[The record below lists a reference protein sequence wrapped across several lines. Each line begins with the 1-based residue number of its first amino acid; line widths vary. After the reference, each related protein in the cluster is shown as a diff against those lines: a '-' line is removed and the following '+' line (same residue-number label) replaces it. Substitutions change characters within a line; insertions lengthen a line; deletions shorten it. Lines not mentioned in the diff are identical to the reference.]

1 MNSHFHLKTHVLL
14 IALAVSYSA
23 AGYAANAA
31 RIEFASGNVVAIAAN
46 GAQRELAR
54 GAQLAVGEAIR
65 TGDTGRAQLRFTDG
79 AMMSLQPQ
87 TEFRIDDYSYNGKV
101 DGQEK
106 GFFSLIKGGLRTI
119 TGLIGKGQRDN
130 YRVNTAVAT
139 IGIRGTEY
147 STVFSGG
154 SDGVLNLST
163 GEGAVEICNAGGCV
177 IISSGESAVV
187 SGLTPPTKTFIPP
200 KPASTPIVETTKT
213 AFSAVENVSESG
225 RPGLFGADLAT
236 GSDYIVHWASK
247 ESGTDDVSPPMTAIF
262 GPASKLEKFTDS
274 NGTYAANTIDSAFSI
289 DGVIG
294 WGYWSSGTMD
304 GVTPMTNVHYVAGKP
319 TSDADLTNLSGMT
332 ASYRLA
338 GFTTPTSS
346 LGYTGSN
353 VQGSMTVDFSG
364 SSASVNANLS
374 MTVNGTALSVDASGS
389 TSGSASFNLYG
400 SGAGGITANMNGF
413 FAGPNASHAGLTY
426 KIDASGLSLGEIG
439 GAAVYKQN
447 SIAPTPCCPS

>member
-1 MNSHFHLKTHVLL
+1 MNPQFHLKNHALL
-14 IALAVSYSA
+14 MALAAIYPA
-23 AGYAANAA
+23 AGYAASAA
-31 RIEFASGNVVAIAAN
+31 RIEYASGKVVAIAPN
-46 GAQRELAR
+46 GNQRELTR
-54 GAQLAVGEAIR
+54 GALLDSGDAIR
-65 TGDTGRAQLRFTDG
+65 TGDTGRVQLRFTDG

-147 STVFSGG
+147 STVFTGG

-163 GEGAVEICNAGGCV
+163 GEGAIEICNAGGCV

-200 KPASTPIVETTKT
+200 KPASTPLIETTKT
-213 AFSAVENVSESG
+213 VFSVVENVTESG
-225 RPGLFGADLAT
+225 RPGLFGADLVT
-236 GSDYIVHWASK
+236 GSDYVVYWISK
-247 ESGTDDVSPPMTAIF
+247 ESGTDDVTPPMTAIF

-274 NGTYAANTIDSAFSI
+274 NGTYAANAIDGAFSI

-304 GVTPMTNVHYVAGKP
+304 GVTPMTSVHYVLGKP
-319 TSDADLTNLSGMT
+319 SNAADLENLTGTVGTYSLIGH
-332 ASYRLA
+332 
-338 GFTTPTSS
+338 TTPTTNGG
-346 LGYTGSN
+346 LTATNVTGSLTAN
-353 VQGSMTVDFSG
+353 FAGVSTTVDATMG
-364 SSASVNANLS
+364 MKVGPDVVSASVTGMTISSGALFGGSSSNV
-374 MTVNGTALSVDASGS
+374 TVNGFGGSGS
-389 TSGSASFNLYG
+389 VS
-400 SGAGGITANMNGF
+400 MQGF
-413 FAGPNASHAGLTY
+413 FVGANASHAGITY
-426 KIDASGLSLGEIG
+426 SINTMQTPGVIN
-439 GAAVYKQN
+439 GAAAFKRD
-447 SIAPTPCCPS
+447 P